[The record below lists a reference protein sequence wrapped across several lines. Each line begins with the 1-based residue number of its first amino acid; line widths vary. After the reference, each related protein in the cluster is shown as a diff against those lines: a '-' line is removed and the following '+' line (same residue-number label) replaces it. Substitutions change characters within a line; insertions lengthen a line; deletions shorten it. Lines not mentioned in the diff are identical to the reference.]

1 VLQWSAELLA
11 LPPGRLDPAISV
23 IAHVTRAHVLLAQGR
38 RSEVADAD
46 ELVSLAER
54 IQELHALSPALV
66 AAAAIAL
73 ADGDRGRAASRLESF
88 ESVTEGVAPEYRAV
102 ELVRAVRL
110 CLEADRCDIAERLV
124 TAPDPL
130 VLRDRLRLDAAKA
143 MVAESRGDPEA
154 AEAYARAAELLGE
167 YGDPYEEAMA
177 LLGRA
182 RLTGAD
188 EPRAQAHALLDGL
201 GVHA

>member
-1 VLQWSAELLA
+1 
-11 LPPGRLDPAISV
+11 
-23 IAHVTRAHVLLAQGR
+23 
-38 RSEVADAD
+38 
-46 ELVSLAER
+46 
-54 IQELHALSPALV
+54 
-66 AAAAIAL
+66 
-73 ADGDRGRAASRLESF
+73 
-88 ESVTEGVAPEYRAV
+88 
-102 ELVRAVRL
+102 LVRAVRL